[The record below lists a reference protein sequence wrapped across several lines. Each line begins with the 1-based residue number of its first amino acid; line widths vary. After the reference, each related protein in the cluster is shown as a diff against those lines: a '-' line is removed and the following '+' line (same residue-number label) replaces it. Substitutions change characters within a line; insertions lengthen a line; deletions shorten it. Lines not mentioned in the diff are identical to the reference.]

1 MAKEKI
7 SLSKYWEI
15 CYRATSQFI
24 RLSAWGYEKML
35 MIKSHKLGRH
45 KVTINAES
53 IEIIGNK
60 SIFTNDV
67 VLTFPM
73 TNDSELLYWT
83 WTHSD
88 DTPYNISDW
97 VSFTMRALRNK
108 TIERK

>member
-53 IEIIGNK
+53 IEIIGN
-60 SIFTNDV
+60 ND
-67 VLTFPM
+67 P
-73 TNDSELLYWT
+73 
-83 WTHSD
+83 
-88 DTPYNISDW
+88 
-97 VSFTMRALRNK
+97 
-108 TIERK
+108 